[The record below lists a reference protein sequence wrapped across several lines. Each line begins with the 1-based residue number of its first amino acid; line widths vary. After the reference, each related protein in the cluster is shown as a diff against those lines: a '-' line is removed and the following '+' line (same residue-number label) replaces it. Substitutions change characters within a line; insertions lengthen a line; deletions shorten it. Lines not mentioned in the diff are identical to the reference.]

1 MPKLGY
7 YEAGSWNA
15 VCDICGR
22 GFKFNQ
28 LSLAWDNTWRDPECW
43 EIRQPQDFVRG
54 IKDDMSIPIAR
65 PRVFPANFSP
75 AIWHNSDGTVAYWY
89 NSNTTPAVW
98 AN

>member
-7 YEAGSWNA
+7 YEAGSWNST
-15 VCDICGR
+15 CDICGR

-28 LSLAWDNTWRDPECW
+28 LSLAWDNTWRDPDCW
-43 EIRQPQDFVRG
+43 EIRQPQDFVRAV
-54 IKDDMSIPIAR
+54 KDDMSIPISR
-65 PRVFPANFSP
+65 PRTNLPSSP

-98 AN
+98 VN